1 MAKHEAQALDVLDSI
16 AADLVRVRTSS
27 ATGLGVAELA
37 AVVAERGTA
46 VILGE
51 SGAGKSSLVNALVG
65 RAAQDVA
72 EVRAGDRRGRHTTTS
87 RELFPLPGGGV
98 VIDTPGLRALG
109 LWTELD
115 DELPGV
121 DEAFPDITALAEHCR
136 FRDCGHRGEP
146 SCAVA
151 QAVDEGR
158 LPAARLDR
166 FRALNAEIDALERR
180 RRQATYRSSRT
191 SRSPGRRR

>member
-1 MAKHEAQALDVLDSI
+1 M
-16 AADLVRVRTSS
+16 
-27 ATGLGVAELA
+27 
-37 AVVAERGTA
+37 
-46 VILGE
+46 
-51 SGAGKSSLVNALVG
+51 
-65 RAAQDVA
+65 
-72 EVRAGDRRGRHTTTS
+72 
-87 RELFPLPGGGV
+87 
-98 VIDTPGLRALG
+98 IDTPGLRALG

-151 QAVDEGR
+151 QAVEKGR
-158 LPAARLDR
+158 LPAGRLDR
-166 FRALNAEIDALERR
+166 FRALNAEIDALEHR

-191 SRSPGRRR
+191 SRTSRSPGRRR